1 MAVGKPVNIV
11 IKGEY
16 NDKDINRAIADL
28 KKVQAAGLST
38 GARMQEFGGKM
49 QSMGRSVGAV
59 GKGLTL
65 GLTMP
70 IVGVGVAALA
80 AGATFE
86 KSMNK
91 VRAVSGVTGEEFE
104 QLKTAAKEMGR
115 TTQFSAS
122 EAADGMTFLAMAGF
136 KTNEIVSALP
146 ATLNLA
152 AVGEMDL
159 AAAAD
164 IASNVLGGFN
174 MAADQTNKVVDVM
187 AKVSASANTNVGQ
200 MGEAMSYAAPIA
212 NTAGLSIEAAA
223 AFIGRLGDAGI
234 QGSRAGTT
242 LVGVIGALE
251 NATPKAA
258 KRLKALGITTHDATG
273 ALLPLDNIVEQL
285 GKSSA
290 TAGDFLS
297 IFGKRAGPGI
307 AAVVGMGVEGL
318 TDLEQKAI
326 DSGGAAEHMANV
338 QLEGLAGQMVK
349 LKSAFEGLLIGIA
362 DSGLMTIVTDFF
374 VRLTERVSG
383 LVQTIE
389 KMSPESKKMILMFVG
404 IAAAIGPVLLIV
416 GKLMV
421 AIGGIIKV
429 IGLLVAAFNPVT
441 LVLAAVVAGIALL
454 VGAFT
459 LAWRQSEP
467 LRKAVQ
473 ELWGTLQTL
482 GRVIMDTLL
491 GAFRTLTG
499 QGKDAG
505 DILQTI
511 GRIAGQV
518 LTPIVRTLTTVVRGV
533 GAAFQVAGKIF
544 EIQVTVLRMIAGVI
558 RGVMIVAIDV
568 LMNKLGPLSNSFRF
582 MANGLRSAF
591 NVVAS
596 AVVTLFNNAGKIL
609 EGFVNRAIGVVNG
622 IIDAYNVMA
631 RAIGGMST
639 VARIA
644 EFRLTSMSAA
654 QNGAAVSLNDA
665 ANATFNAASATG
677 ANIREMERAEGTTK
691 KLEKGFDDLIPV
703 VEGAGG
709 ATKGAGDAA
718 KTAAEKLKK
727 FQDVFTAGLNHLKAA
742 TADVQKAYDDMAKS
756 VSETIFGVFDLSNL
770 DPNRIGE
777 NGEKVGGSWLDGLQG
792 QADKAVAFSKKVAE
806 VIKLGLQP
814 GSPAFEAVMQVTKQ
828 QGDGLLNEL
837 IDGGVEAVNKSIAIV
852 DSVKDAADQVGVDAA
867 DQFHGTG
874 LTLAKQA
881 EEGFAK
887 RFGKDG
893 PGYNKINRLMTALSK
908 SLTRTAFIDVVTRYR
923 NEGSPSGGTLAVG
936 ATGGI
941 VNRPTFALIGEAGPE
956 AVVPLSRTPGNEPL
970 TLTRNSGASKNA
982 GTTINLTVNAGIGTD
997 GAEVGRQ
1004 VVDAIKAY
1012 ERRNGSVYV
1021 AA

>member
-1 MAVGKPVNIV
+1 MAE
-11 IKGEY
+11 KGIRVQIYGDY
-16 NDKDINRAIADL
+16 NDKDIRKAMRDL
-28 KKVQAAGLST
+28 QSLQGAGMSV
-38 GARMQEFGGKM
+38 GGKM
-49 QSMGRSVGAV
+49 QAFGGQMQAMGRQVGAV
-59 GKGLTL
+59 GRGLTL
-65 GLTMP
+65 GVTMP
-70 IVGVGVAALA
+70 IIGIGVAALT

-91 VRAVSGVTGEEFE
+91 VRAVSGVTGDEFE

-122 EAADGMTFLAMAGF
+122 QAADGMTFLAMAGF
-136 KTNEIVSALP
+136 KTNEIVTALP

-152 AVGEMDL
+152 AVGEMEL

-174 MAADQTNKVVDVM
+174 MTAEKTNQVVDVM
-187 AKVSASANTNVGQ
+187 AEVSANANTNVAQ

-212 NTAGLSIEAAA
+212 NTAGISIEAAA

-234 QGSRAGTT
+234 QSSRAGTT

-258 KRLKALGITTHDATG
+258 KRLKELGIQTHTASG
-273 ALLPLDNIVEQL
+273 ELLPLDNIVAQL
-285 GKSSA
+285 GKSSI

-297 IFGKRAGPGI
+297 IFGKRAGPGL
-307 AAVVGMGVEGL
+307 AAVVGMGVDGL
-318 TDLEQKAI
+318 TALEQKAI
-326 DSGGAAEHMANV
+326 DSGGAAERMANV

-362 DSGLMTIVTDFF
+362 DSGLLDIVTDFF
-374 VRLTERVSG
+374 VQLTEKVSG

-389 KMSPESKKMILMFVG
+389 KMSPETKKLILMFVG
-404 IAAAIGPVLLIV
+404 VAAAVGPVLMVV

-421 AIGGIIKV
+421 VIGGLIKV
-429 IGLLVAAFNPVT
+429 FGAITIAGT
-441 LVLAAVVAGIALL
+441 LIAIKVVAIVAVLALL
-454 VGAFT
+454 VGAFV
-459 LAWRQSEP
+459 LAWRSSEP
-467 LRKAVQ
+467 LRNAVR
-473 ELWGTLQTL
+473 ELFGVLQTL
-482 GRVIMDTLL
+482 GRVIVDTVL

-499 QGKDAG
+499 EGNTVG
-505 DILQTI
+505 GILQTV
-511 GRIAGQV
+511 GRIAGQI
-518 LTPIVRTLTTVVRGV
+518 LTPIIRTLTTIVKGV

-544 EIQVTVLRMIAGVI
+544 EVQVTVFRMIAGVI
-558 RGVMIVAIDV
+558 RAVVIAAIDI
-568 LMNKLGPLSNSFRF
+568 LMNKLGPLSRSFRS
-582 MANGLRSAF
+582 MATGLRSAF
-591 NVVAS
+591 NVVAG
-596 AVVTLFNNAGKIL
+596 AVVSLFNNAGKIL
-609 EGFVNRAIGVVNG
+609 EGFVNRAIRVVNT
-622 IIDAYNVMA
+622 IIDAYNVLA
-631 RAIGGMST
+631 RALGGMQQVS
-639 VARIA
+639 RIT
-644 EFRLTSMSAA
+644 EFRLNSMAAA
-654 QNGAAVSLNDA
+654 QDGAVVSLNNA
-665 ANATFNAASATG
+665 ATATFNAASATG
-677 ANIREMERAEGTTK
+677 ANIREMERAEAPTK
-691 KLEKGFDDLIPV
+691 KLGKGFEDLIPV

-709 ATKGAGDAA
+709 ATKAAGDEADKAA
-718 KTAAEKLKK
+718 TKLKR

-742 TADVQKAYDDMAKS
+742 TADVQKAYDDMATS
-756 VSETIFGVFDLSNL
+756 VSQAIFGAFDFSNI

-777 NGEKVGGSWLDGLQG
+777 NGEKVGGSWLDGLQS
-792 QADKAVAFSKKVAE
+792 QADKAIAFSKKVAE
-806 VIKLGLQP
+806 VIKLGLEP

-837 IDGGVEAVNKSIAIV
+837 IAGGVEAVDKSIAIV
-852 DSVKDAADQVGVDAA
+852 NSVKDAADQVGIDAA

-923 NEGSPSGGTLAVG
+923 NEGSAGTGTLAVG

-970 TLTRNSGASKNA
+970 TLTRNA
-982 GTTINLTVNAGIGTD
+982 GGRKDVSTTINVTVNAGIGTD

-1004 VVDAIKAY
+1004 IVDTIKQY
-1012 ERRNGSVYV
+1012 ERRNGPVYV